1 MRKHLKPLV
10 GTTAVL
16 ITAAQLPAIAAYA
29 DMNAAAPSETIA
41 QESTKKKVIITES
54 MAQQLMIEEIMSKA
68 DVSSILNSREFKDAV
83 SKSLKD
89 NKDFDRDFEKKV
101 KKIVADAVK
110 TLFRGLWERNNFW
123 AGLINNQ

>member
-1 MRKHLKPLV
+1 M
-10 GTTAVL
+10 
-16 ITAAQLPAIAAYA
+16 
-29 DMNAAAPSETIA
+29 S
-41 QESTKKKVIITES
+41 KKVIITES

-68 DVSSILNSREFKDAV
+68 DVSSILSSREFKDAV

>member
-1 MRKHLKPLV
+1 M
-10 GTTAVL
+10 G
-16 ITAAQLPAIAAYA
+16 
-29 DMNAAAPSETIA
+29 
-41 QESTKKKVIITES
+41 KKVIITES

-68 DVSSILNSREFKDAV
+68 DISSILNSKEFKDAV

-89 NKDFDRDFEKKV
+89 NRDFDRDFEKKV

>member
-1 MRKHLKPLV
+1 
-10 GTTAVL
+10 
-16 ITAAQLPAIAAYA
+16 
-29 DMNAAAPSETIA
+29 
-41 QESTKKKVIITES
+41 

>member
-1 MRKHLKPLV
+1 M
-10 GTTAVL
+10 
-16 ITAAQLPAIAAYA
+16 
-29 DMNAAAPSETIA
+29 S
-41 QESTKKKVIITES
+41 KKVIITES

>member
-1 MRKHLKPLV
+1 M
-10 GTTAVL
+10 
-16 ITAAQLPAIAAYA
+16 
-29 DMNAAAPSETIA
+29 S
-41 QESTKKKVIITES
+41 KKVIITES

-89 NKDFDRDFEKKV
+89 NKDFDRDFAKKV